1 MATSDNL
8 HSQQFHQDQLFDPG
22 PVDAGYKPP
31 TDTSSKSTSKG
42 PRVIEGGRQAGVR
55 YRASDQY
62 ARRSLGTSPHN
73 QTVFPG
79 ARTYSPDSP
88 LHTPLPKHGELIST
102 RMNTA
107 ETHKQ
112 THLGTK
118 DDPDYNTY
126 YHSSHH
132 SDPPHLVDH
141 EHAAHYDP
149 KHGYSGRT
157 GANDVLFA
165 GTAAA
170 AGVFNRPY
178 THKYRVPKSAESAT
192 IMADDDLESGIKSQ
206 QAVGHHKSAEAYYRA
221 ALYSAGD
228 SPTLFESISARRTEV
243 AGRKEV
249 QRMRNDIEDRGN
261 LSVIMPK
268 AHMESLGVQYMGVNE
283 KRGKRGY
290 HDPSTMNPYS
300 KSGQDPYNPKVVQP
314 KVKTG
319 KPAGKIAGTSW
330 EKGGVAFHETMP
342 NAISTLEG
350 KTSPAITPPASHKK
364 PKQTKLAKAKGNPDG
379 YATGLAMWLMNQPK
393 DDNSD
398 LTGY

>member
-8 HSQQFHQDQLFDPG
+8 HSQQFHQDPLFDPG

-31 TDTSSKSTSKG
+31 TDTSSKAVSSERAGAFQRRPDG
-42 PRVIEGGRQAGVR
+42 P
-55 YRASDQY
+55 SWPN
-62 ARRSLGTSPHN
+62 S
-73 QTVFPG
+73 QTKLPG
-79 ARTYSPDSP
+79 MRTYPPDSP
-88 LHTPLPKHGELIST
+88 YHTPVPAHGELISA
-102 RMNTA
+102 RNQAA

-112 THLGTK
+112 TQISKRG
-118 DDPDYNTY
+118 PSDYTTY
-126 YHSSHH
+126 YHSSDH
-132 SDPPHLVDH
+132 SDPPHLTDH
-141 EHAAHYDP
+141 PNASV
-149 KHGYSGRT
+149 YSHPQASAGRK
-157 GANDVLFA
+157 GSNEVLFA
-165 GTAAA
+165 GTADA
-170 AGVFNRPY
+170 AGMFNRNY

-192 IMADDDLESGIKSQ
+192 IMADDDLEASIKAQ
-206 QAVGHHKSAEAYYRA
+206 HAVGHHLSAEAGYKN

-261 LSVIMPK
+261 ISVIMPK

-283 KRGKRGY
+283 KRGKKGF
-290 HDPSTMNPYS
+290 HDPSTMSPYS

-319 KPAGKIAGTSW
+319 KPAGNMTWDRGKQGP
-330 EKGGVAFHETMP
+330 AFHETMP

-350 KTSPAITPPASHKK
+350 KTSPAVTPLASHKK
-364 PKQTKLAKAKGNPDG
+364 PKQTKVSK
-379 YATGLAMWLMNQPK
+379 PK
-393 DDNSD
+393 DATFD

>member
-1 MATSDNL
+1 MASSDNL
-8 HSQQFHQDQLFDPG
+8 HSQQFHQDHLFDPG

-31 TDTSSKSTSKG
+31 TDTPSKAPETSSKSTSKG
-42 PRVIEGGRQAGVR
+42 PRVIEGGRTSGLVYRKPDHSRIAGW
-55 YRASDQY
+55 AM
-62 ARRSLGTSPHN
+62 GTPSSGK
-73 QTVFPG
+73 QVFPG
-79 ARTYSPDSP
+79 ARTYPPDSP
-88 LHTPLPKHGELIST
+88 YHTPFPKHGELIST

-149 KHGYSGRT
+149 KHGMSGRT

-170 AGVFNRPY
+170 AGMFNRPY
-178 THKYRVPKSAESAT
+178 THKYRVPKSVESET
-192 IMADDDLESGIKSQ
+192 IMADDDLESGVKSQ
-206 QAVGHHKSAEAYYRA
+206 HAVGHHKAAEAGYRD

-290 HDPSTMNPYS
+290 HDPSTMSPYS
-300 KSGQDPYNPKVVQP
+300 KSGKDPYNPKIVQP

-319 KPAGKIAGTSW
+319 KPAGNMTWDPGKQGP
-330 EKGGVAFHETMP
+330 AFHETMP

-364 PKQTKLAKAKGNPDG
+364 PKQTKVAK
-379 YATGLAMWLMNQPK
+379 PK
-393 DDNSD
+393 DATFD